1 MSRALYTSNVASAAT
16 VGSKIKNIQY
26 SYMVAEAI
34 LVGVYNLFLYILFS
48 QVFRI
53 KNLYLLLLVVGF
65 SKHFL
70 GYIIGIHTWYCNY
83 GAACLRTN
91 ANPKNTYSA
100 TAFQLYRS
108 SILEALAELVIGI
121 LLSII
126 LTNRYALFFTIGFL
140 LHIVAEYAGIH
151 KQFCRSNCEK
161 NTQ

>member
-1 MSRALYTSNVASAAT
+1 MSLVRYTSNVASAAT

-34 LVGVYNLFLYILFS
+34 AVGVYNLMLYIFFS
-48 QVFRI
+48 HIFRI
-53 KNLYLLLLVVGF
+53 KNLTILLLVVGF

-70 GYIIGIHTWYCNY
+70 GYAIGIHTWYCNH

-91 ANPKNTYSA
+91 NIYNKYSA